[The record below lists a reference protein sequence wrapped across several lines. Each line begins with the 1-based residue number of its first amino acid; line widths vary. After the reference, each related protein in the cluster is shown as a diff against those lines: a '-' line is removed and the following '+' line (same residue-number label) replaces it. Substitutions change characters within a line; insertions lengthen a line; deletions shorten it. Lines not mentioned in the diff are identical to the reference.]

1 MRRNGSVSVVIT
13 AYNVEECLDRAVC
26 SVLDQTYR
34 NLEIIIVED
43 CSTDR
48 TGEVADR
55 FRFLSN
61 VHVRVIHNPHN
72 MGAGKSRQTGLDNA
86 SGDWVMFLDGDDWLD
101 SDCLERLVE
110 TADTYDADMCSCNLK
125 IEYPGRTVVQDRGF
139 QVLEG
144 DNRFLRVMENPIK
157 FLNYYIIRRQLFD
170 LVKYC
175 PRRFIEDSPVLL
187 KLLYYSRRVVFA
199 GFAGYHYFQRDSSL
213 CGSASPVKR
222 NIFTILAIMD
232 VMMFFRRHCPEYIGK
247 LKLLDGLYSEFMC
260 LDGNLRLYG
269 MDEECRK
276 EYEFINRFKEDL
288 TMACKKGKGK
298 GKKGK

>member
-1 MRRNGSVSVVIT
+1 MEKNGSVSVVIT
-13 AYNVEECLDRAVC
+13 AYNVEEYLDRAVC

-48 TGEVADR
+48 TGELADM
-55 FRFLSN
+55 FMFLSN
-61 VHVRVIHNPHN
+61 VHVKVIHNPHN
-72 MGAGKSRQTGLDNA
+72 IGAGKSRQIGLDNA
-86 SGDWVMFLDGDDWLD
+86 SGDWIMFLDGDDWLD
-101 SDCLERLVE
+101 EDCLERLVE
-110 TADTYDADMCSCNLK
+110 TADTYDADMCSCDLK
-125 IEYPGRTVVQDRGF
+125 VEYPGRTVVQDRGF

-144 DNRFLRVMENPIK
+144 DDRFLKVMEDPIK

-170 LVKYC
+170 RVKYC

-199 GFAGYHYFQRDSSL
+199 GFAGYHYFQRGNSL

-222 NIFTILAIMD
+222 NIFTILALIE
-232 VMMFFRRHCPEYIGK
+232 VIMFFRAYCPEYIGK
-247 LKLLDGLYSEFMC
+247 LKLLEGLYSEYLC
-260 LDGNLRLYG
+260 LDGNIRLYG
-269 MDEECRK
+269 LEDEYRQ
-276 EYEFINRFKEDL
+276 EYNFIYKLKEDL
-288 TMACKKGKGK
+288 DMACKKGKGK